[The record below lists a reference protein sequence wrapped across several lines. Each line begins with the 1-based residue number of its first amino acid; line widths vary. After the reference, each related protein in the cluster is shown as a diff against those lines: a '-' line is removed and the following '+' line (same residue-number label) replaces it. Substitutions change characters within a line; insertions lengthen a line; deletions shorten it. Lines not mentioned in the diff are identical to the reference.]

1 MGRTQYLI
9 DTNAVIELLKGHL
22 PSKGDEWL
30 ENIVGENLHH
40 LSVINKIELLGFNGA
55 PAEIQLLEDFIAAS
69 NVLPLTEAVVQ
80 KTIDIRRNH
89 KIKLPDA
96 VIAAT
101 AVVHGLTII
110 SRNVSDF
117 ERINGLT
124 CVNAHDV

>member
-9 DTNAVIELLKGHL
+9 DSNAVIELLKGYL

-40 LSVINKIELLGFNGA
+40 LSTINKIELLGFNGA
-55 PAEIQLLEDFIAAS
+55 PVEMQLLEDFIAAS

-101 AVVHGLTII
+101 ALVHGLTMI
-110 SRNVSDF
+110 SRNLSDF

>member
-40 LSVINKIELLGFNGA
+40 LSVINKIELLGFNGV
-55 PAEIQLLEDFIAAS
+55 PAEMQLLEDFIAAS
-69 NVLPLTEAVVQ
+69 NVLPLTEAVVRQ
-80 KTIDIRRNH
+80 TIDIRRTY

-101 AVVHGLTII
+101 ALVHGLTMI
-110 SRNVSDF
+110 SRNLSDF